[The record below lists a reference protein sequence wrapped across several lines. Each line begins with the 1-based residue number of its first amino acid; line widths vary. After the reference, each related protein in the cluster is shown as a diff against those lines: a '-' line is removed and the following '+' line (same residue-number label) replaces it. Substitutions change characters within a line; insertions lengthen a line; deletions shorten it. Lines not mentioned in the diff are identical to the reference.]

1 MVARRQIVLGL
12 GGIMTIFECELH
24 DKVMSENNFLN
35 SSCIDCIDIIEY
47 QNKKEINKVKGYF

>member
-1 MVARRQIVLGL
+1 MA
-12 GGIMTIFECELH
+12 IFECELH

-35 SSCIDCIDIIEY
+35 GSCIDCIDIIEY